1 MLNSMIIGR
10 YIPIDSFV
18 HRLDPRAKLLATFFY
33 LIIVFLA
40 NNWQTYLILAIFV
53 LMGVALSKI
62 PLRYFIR
69 GVRPMLVLILIT
81 VLLQVFFTYGETV
94 YWQWGILVLS
104 REGIINGIFIFLRFM
119 LIIFMSTLLTLTTT
133 PIELTDAIEFVLR
146 PLKVINVPVH
156 AIALML
162 SIALRFVP
170 TLMDETQKIMN
181 AQRSR
186 GVDFSEGNVMQRM
199 QNIVPLLVPLFV
211 ASFNSALDLAVAMEA
226 RGYSGDEKRTRFR
239 ELTWSGADTMVMLA
253 CLVLLIL
260 ILFLR
265 Q

>member
-53 LMGVALSKI
+53 LLGVGLSKI

-94 YWQWGILVLS
+94 YWQWGIFVLS

-186 GVDFSEGNVMQRM
+186 GVDFSEGNVMERM

-239 ELTWSGADTMVMLA
+239 ELTWTGADTMVMLA